1 MSSRVATKGRAQRI
15 LRGYAA
21 DCWLANWDVVG
32 GQHAGENVVRSRK
45 GRNAVARIDQGGAL
59 PFRGLQGR
67 KRAADLETLREWD
80 GFAPGGVNP
89 AYARVFERAGVAD
102 ADELGHKALRQIAA
116 IRKLGESTHGFRDL
130 AKAVKGVDKADTDR
144 ILDLLQR
151 RAALLDSQI
160 APRVRAAIRARKAAR
175 DLPAFEIEYRKEV
188 GEERF
193 KRSLAAAQRRV
204 RDVNAARHGMT
215 DPELVAVWH
224 YTGSGYRP
232 LNSSLRSADPQP
244 RQRVANF
251 KRTLAAATAPLP
263 RTQGRL
269 RPLPQ
274 RRRRRDGRP
283 ARRPRLRRRHQGA
296 PRRHRGRP
304 RIRARPAHAR
314 DAPRR
319 IAAARPLHGAC
330 LAVFRPIRPA
340 ESAAFPT
347 VPATATDPES
357 GYFWPPTR
365 ATTRAESASRPRQS
379 SRRRSPTRSSTRW
392 AHACAT
398 CPSRRTPC

>member
-1 MSSRVATKGRAQRI
+1 MSSAASTPARTSSAAARAATPWPASIRAACCCS
-15 LRGYAA
+15 AA
-21 DCWLANWDVVG
+21 SRA
-32 GQHAGENVVRSRK
+32 ASARPTSRSSAS
-45 GRNAVARIDQGGAL
+45 GTAL
-59 PFRGLQGR
+59 PPAGSTPPTP
-67 KRAADLETLREWD
+67 ASSS
-80 GFAPGGVNP
+80 APASPTPTNSDTRRC
-89 AYARVFERAGVAD
+89 AR
-102 ADELGHKALRQIAA
+102 IAA

-130 AKAVKGVDKADTDR
+130 AKPVKGVDKADTDR

-204 RDVNAARHGMT
+204 RNVNANRHGMT

-244 RQRVANF
+244 RQRVDNF

-304 RIRARPAHAR
+304 RIRARPAHTR
-314 DAPRR
+314 DVPRR
-319 IAAARPLHGAC
+319 VAAARPLHGAC
-330 LAVFRPIRPA
+330 LAVFRPIPPA

>member
-1 MSSRVATKGRAQRI
+1 MSSRVATKGRAQGV

-67 KRAADLETLREWD
+67 KSASNLEKLSEWD
-80 GFAPGGVNP
+80 GFAPGGINP
-89 AYARVFERAGVAD
+89 AYARIFERAGVAD

-116 IRKLGESTHGFRDL
+116 IRKLGERTHGFRDL
-130 AKAVKGVDKADTDR
+130 AKPVKGVDKADTDR

-215 DPELVAVWH
+215 DPELVAVRD
-224 YTGSGYRP
+224 YTGGGYGA
-232 LNSSLRSADPQP
+232 LNRNLRSADAK
-244 RQRVANF
+244 RRERVGNF
-251 KRTLAAATAPLP
+251 KRTLQAALARLP
-263 RTQGRL
+263 DSTGAKRRGAHLSAGEIARYRTGDEIVETFFVSSSK
-269 RPLPQ
+269 PF
-274 RRRRRDGRP
+274 
-283 ARRPRLRRRHQGA
+283 
-296 PRRHRGRP
+296 RGNAQFV
-304 RIRARPAHAR
+304 I
-314 DAPRR
+314 
-319 IAAARPLHGAC
+319 
-330 LAVFRPIRPA
+330 
-340 ESAAFPT
+340 
-347 VPATATDPES
+347 
-357 GYFWPPTR
+357 
-365 ATTRAESASRPRQS
+365 Q
-379 SRRRSPTRSSTRW
+379 SRRGKDVQPYSQVPSEAEVLFAADTRFRVREVRVEGETT
-392 AHACAT
+392 HIELEEID
-398 CPSRRTPC
+398 